1 MMAKLLLYDVLELV
15 VILIFL
21 TQDIYILAFAM
32 LVLMFLYI

>member
-1 MMAKLLLYDVLELV
+1 MMTKLLLYDVELV

-21 TQDIYILAFAM
+21 TQDTYILAFAM